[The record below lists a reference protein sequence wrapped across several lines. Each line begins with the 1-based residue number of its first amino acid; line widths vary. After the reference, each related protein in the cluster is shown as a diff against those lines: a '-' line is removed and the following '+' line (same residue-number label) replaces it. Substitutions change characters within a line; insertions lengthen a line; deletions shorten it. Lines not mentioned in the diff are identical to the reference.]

1 MKTMEHVKKRI
12 ITSMV
17 SILLLIITL
26 FGITYAYFLSQVQGN
41 DSESVKI
48 GAGKLALEYS
58 EGNGLLVGSKIKPG
72 TTIAKKT
79 FIVKNTGTNRVDSYK
94 VIVENVKNELVN
106 FKDLKYTLICKSY
119 KSNDYAKN
127 KEQASEFGTCSGN
140 QGIFPKTDDYLITN
154 SIDKNITHY
163 YELSLVFEEAN
174 EDQSVDM
181 NKKIEAKVNIQD
193 GEQTTKNILIYGNS
207 VQDGTP
213 TPDTP
218 VEIESVGERTKNLFD
233 ATKIKNTEITV
244 EDNGKKI
251 IMPLITSGNG
261 YTDTGSRLYELCPD
275 LKVGDTVTLNF
286 QTTSTENKLIYSS
299 SIGVWKIGESRTI
312 TQEMLDSKI
321 VLYGNRYTDN
331 ETEQVTITNLQ
342 IEYGGKVTDYEPYG
356 YKIPIKFGGKN
367 LFNKKTVTL
376 GKNLNA
382 NTGTLYNSSARGVSD
397 YIEVDPTRI
406 YTLVY
411 NPDFKANRYINCYDK
426 DKNFISW
433 DECKKEVVGQFNETA
448 TISFANDK
456 VKYIRVNFFWNESGT
471 ETEIDDFIIYE
482 GSGNNGYEPYVEPL
496 ITNIYL
502 NEPLRKIGDSADYID
517 FKSGK
522 IIRKVK
528 EIVLTGNEDWKL
540 FNSSVNTDIVHQ
552 MYSEK
557 LSLNSLSGSSAI
569 SNIAPFGVTA
579 TTRHKFDLG
588 VYLVSN
594 GTDIAFQL
602 RGWSTSITVEEWK
615 EYLKSNLLKVYYIL
629 ETPIEETIEL
639 PMIPLFK
646 GTMVV
651 EIDTKIKPSKIDI
664 RY

>member
-1 MKTMEHVKKRI
+1 
-12 ITSMV
+12 
-17 SILLLIITL
+17 
-26 FGITYAYFLSQVQGN
+26 
-41 DSESVKI
+41 
-48 GAGKLALEYS
+48 
-58 EGNGLLVGSKIKPG
+58 
-72 TTIAKKT
+72 
-79 FIVKNTGTNRVDSYK
+79 
-94 VIVENVKNELVN
+94 
-106 FKDLKYTLICKSY
+106 
-119 KSNDYAKN
+119 
-127 KEQASEFGTCSGN
+127 
-140 QGIFPKTDDYLITN
+140 
-154 SIDKNITHY
+154 
-163 YELSLVFEEAN
+163 
-174 EDQSVDM
+174 
-181 NKKIEAKVNIQD
+181 
-193 GEQTTKNILIYGNS
+193 
-207 VQDGTP
+207 
-213 TPDTP
+213 
-218 VEIESVGERTKNLFD
+218 
-233 ATKIKNTEITV
+233 
-244 EDNGKKI
+244 
-251 IMPLITSGNG
+251 
-261 YTDTGSRLYELCPD
+261 
-275 LKVGDTVTLNF
+275 
-286 QTTSTENKLIYSS
+286 
-299 SIGVWKIGESRTI
+299 
-312 TQEMLDSKI
+312 
-321 VLYGNRYTDN
+321 
-331 ETEQVTITNLQ
+331 
-342 IEYGGKVTDYEPYG
+342 
-356 YKIPIKFGGKN
+356 
-367 LFNKKTVTL
+367 
-376 GKNLNA
+376 
-382 NTGTLYNSSARGVSD
+382 LYNSSARGVSD